1 LKPSSQLQAGYLKKA
16 MAWCVAISG
25 DPVSYALDSL
35 DLSKSTEAN
44 PDGFATHFPEDLGL
58 RFRCA

>member
-1 LKPSSQLQAGYLKKA
+1 LKPSSQLQAGYLKEA

-35 DLSKSTEAN
+35 DLSKGYGGES
-44 PDGFATHFPEDLGL
+44 
-58 RFRCA
+58 